1 MTNVGRIPAIEGA
14 HLLQSLRASDF
25 DIPSAIGELI
35 DNSIQAN
42 AKNIHILI
50 EDIIAG
56 TRRKFKLIDKIVCI
70 DDGFGMDG
78 ESGSTL
84 HSCIKLGY
92 STRFDDRNGI
102 GRFGVGMT
110 LAGIRFATKIE
121 VYSKMNGKNWY
132 YIIFDLANDDDINIG
147 IAPPINRDPPNEYRK
162 YTIHDVGTIVIWSGF
177 DKIAEQDL
185 HAVTYSDDFDAPES
199 LDPYG
204 YLNHWIGRTYRK
216 FLWDNIR
223 IYLNDKEV
231 HSFDPLYINK
241 NKNQFP
247 NDTPANIIF
256 EKEIEWNVTSNAKNK
271 TNSSL
276 SKIKV
281 RISLLPEE
289 YRQIRSLGG
298 RQFKGRYIDENQGI
312 SILRSNREVFYD
324 EIPHFG
330 EERTKKLTWDD
341 KDRWWGCEI
350 LFNPELDEH
359 FTVKNIKRGAIPAK
373 ELKVALYQL
382 IKPVRERC
390 IEEVQAYWARYKLE
404 LEVHETAST
413 DGLPATHQVVETIA
427 KTTKIPEKPKAG
439 KNLSPQEQE
448 LRLDNLTRELDTTEA
463 LKWRAKF
470 DSQPFTIMDGH
481 WKGDTFIDMN
491 YIEGKSVLQYNLSHV
506 YFEQLSKV
514 RQQLQNLDDPVKAVK
529 LAKKLHELIDILLMA
544 FVRARQG
551 FDEDSE
557 YTVKQLMEFV
567 VRDWG
572 RYLQT
577 YTTTYEKEH
586 LFEED

>member
-1 MTNVGRIPAIEGA
+1 M
-14 HLLQSLRASDF
+14 
-25 DIPSAIGELI
+25 
-35 DNSIQAN
+35 
-42 AKNIHILI
+42 
-50 EDIIAG
+50 
-56 TRRKFKLIDKIVCI
+56 
-70 DDGFGMDG
+70 
-78 ESGSTL
+78 
-84 HSCIKLGY
+84 
-92 STRFDDRNGI
+92 
-102 GRFGVGMT
+102 
-110 LAGIRFATKIE
+110 
-121 VYSKMNGKNWY
+121 
-132 YIIFDLANDDDINIG
+132 
-147 IAPPINRDPPNEYRK
+147 
-162 YTIHDVGTIVIWSGF
+162 
-177 DKIAEQDL
+177 
-185 HAVTYSDDFDAPES
+185 
-199 LDPYG
+199 
-204 YLNHWIGRTYRK
+204 
-216 FLWDNIR
+216 
-223 IYLNDKEV
+223 
-231 HSFDPLYINK
+231 
-241 NKNQFP
+241 
-247 NDTPANIIF
+247 
-256 EKEIEWNVTSNAKNK
+256 
-271 TNSSL
+271 
-276 SKIKV
+276 
-281 RISLLPEE
+281 
-289 YRQIRSLGG
+289 
-298 RQFKGRYIDENQGI
+298 
-312 SILRSNREVFYD
+312 
-324 EIPHFG
+324 
-330 EERTKKLTWDD
+330 
-341 KDRWWGCEI
+341 
-350 LFNPELDEH
+350 DEH